1 MNYTADSNV
10 LNVLEM
16 PAGEEGEKYGSCL
29 AAVVGSQMVW
39 VERPILDVM
48 KECAESYSAHLYG
61 SLQLSKMRMSPRR
74 KPTSLF
80 NIKSSN

>member
-16 PAGEEGEKYGSCL
+16 LAGEEGEKYGSRL

-39 VERPILDVM
+39 VECPVLDVM
-48 KECAESYSAHLYG
+48 KECAESYSAHFYG
-61 SLQLSKMRMSPRR
+61 GLQLSKADIPRC
-74 KPTSLF
+74 KPALLF
-80 NIKSSN
+80 SIESSN